1 MAGEVWGMKRTD
13 ALSRADLHVHSKF
26 SNRPS
31 EWFLRRIG
39 APESFMEPLDVFN
52 ACKAAGMDYVTISDH
67 NCIGGACEIA
77 HLPGTFISSEL
88 TTYFPENGCKIH
100 CLVSGITENQ
110 FHEMDNLRD
119 NIYDLQHYMNE
130 NRVIHTIAHP
140 LFRINDKLTVELF
153 EKLIVLFNRFEGIN
167 GSRVPRACEIS
178 NAVFA
183 SLTPE
188 TIAALADRHRL
199 EPVGLEPWNKTLT
212 GGSDD
217 HGGLY
222 IASAHTVTPYA
233 PSVIDYLEFIRE
245 GQHEPGGCGG
255 TSVRLANSLYRIA
268 YSYYKDRF
276 LAPGQSDRS
285 LLGGL
290 LKNLAE
296 QPDERTP
303 APSGFRAGVKA
314 AFRKKV
320 KKVYVKK
327 QMNEIEQMIVEEFTR
342 ILEDADQDLSLEE
355 EDTVNF
361 RAACRLSQEL
371 SFIFLKKAAQKI
383 SKGELI
389 GSLQAISSLG
399 PVALGIAPYL
409 TAFSTQHKDETFL
422 RDVAGHFPGIG
433 NLRQKSGRKAWVTD
447 TFTDV
452 NGVTKTIRTLAGM
465 ARGSEKEITVVTS
478 LEEDPEADFPLKNFK
493 PVGSFKMPEYDSLL
507 ISYPPFMELLAYFEQ
522 EGFDEVIIST
532 PGTLGVCA
540 LGAAK
545 MLGLRVKGIY
555 HTDFP
560 RFFADIT
567 EDENIGE
574 GAWRYMRWFY
584 GKMDQILVP
593 THRYKM
599 LLMDGGF
606 DGDLI
611 DVMPRGINREKFN
624 PSFRDRSLWDE
635 YNRNGSFKFIYA
647 GRISKEKN
655 IEVMLKAFIKLV
667 ESGSDADLILVGDG
681 PQRDELQMKYNDPQI
696 VFTGYLYG
704 EDLARVYASA
714 DLFVFPSL
722 TDTFGNV
729 VLEAH
734 ASGLPAIV
742 SDEGGPQEIVES
754 HGSGLVVNA
763 RTPRDLF
770 DAMKRVTADAVLY
783 EKLKA
788 NAERKA
794 AESRWELAL
803 KKI

>member
-1 MAGEVWGMKRTD
+1 MKTIT
-13 ALSRADLHVHSKF
+13 AVSKADLHVHSKY

-39 APESFMEPLDVFN
+39 APESFMEPLDIYN
-52 ACKAAGMDYVTISDH
+52 ACKVAGMDYVTISDH
-67 NCIGGACEIA
+67 NSIGGACEIA

-100 CLVSGITENQ
+100 CLVSGITEKQ
-110 FHEMDNLRD
+110 FHEMQSLRE
-119 NIYDLQHYMNE
+119 NIYDLQQYMNQ

-140 LFRINDKLTVELF
+140 LFRVNEKLTVEQF
-153 EKLIVLFNRFEGIN
+153 EKLLVLFNRFEGIN
-167 GSRVPRACEIS
+167 GSRVPRACDIG
-178 NAVFA
+178 NAVFDH
-183 SLTPE
+183 LTPE
-188 TIAALADRHRL
+188 IISEMANRHGL
-199 EPVGLEPWNKTLT
+199 TPVGLEPWNKTLT

-222 IASAHTVTPYA
+222 IASAYTVTPFA
-233 PSVIDYLEFIRE
+233 PTVIDYLEFIRE
-245 GQHEPGGCGG
+245 GQHEPGGCSG

-268 YSYYKDRF
+268 YSFYKDRF
-276 LAPGQSDRS
+276 LAPGTSDRS
-285 LLGGL
+285 VMGAV
-290 LKNLAE
+290 LKTLAE
-296 QPDERTP
+296 TPDEKEPEPT
-303 APSGFRAGVKA
+303 GFRANVKA
-314 AFRKKV
+314 AFQRRITKA
-320 KKVYVKK
+320 YVKT
-327 QMNEIEQMIVEEFTR
+327 QMNEIEQMIVEEFSR
-342 ILEDADQDLSLEE
+342 VLEDTQHDLSTAE

-361 RAACRLSQEL
+361 KSACRLSQEL
-371 SFIFLKKAAQKI
+371 SFAFMQKAIQKI
-383 SKGELI
+383 RKGELI
-389 GSLQAISSLG
+389 GSLQAVSSLG

-409 TAFSTQHKDETFL
+409 TAFSTQHKDEDFL
-422 RDVAGHFPGIG
+422 RSIAEHFPGIG
-433 NLRQKSGRKAWVTD
+433 NLKNKTGKKAWVTD

-465 ARGSEKEITVVTS
+465 AKGAEKNITVITS
-478 LEEDPEADFPLKNFK
+478 LDDEPQADFPLKNFK
-493 PVGSFKMPEYDSLL
+493 PVGSFRMPEYESLL
-507 ISYPPFMELLAYFEQ
+507 ISYPPFMELLAYFEA
-522 EGFDEVIIST
+522 EEFDEIIIST
-532 PGTLGVCA
+532 PGTLGLCA
-540 LGAAK
+540 LGAAT
-545 MLGLRVKGIY
+545 MLGLKTKGIY

-574 GAWRYMRWFY
+574 GVWRYMRWFF

-593 THRYKM
+593 TKRYKM

-606 DGDLI
+606 DGDNI

-624 PSFRDRSLWDE
+624 PSFRNRSMWAD

-655 IEVMLKAFIKLV
+655 IEVMLKAFMKLV
-667 ESGSDADLILVGDG
+667 EAGCDADLIVVGDG
-681 PQRDELQMKYNDPQI
+681 PQRDELQLKYNDPQI

-704 EDLARVYASA
+704 EELAKAYASA

-742 SDEGGPQEIVES
+742 SNEGGPQEIVES
-754 HGSGLVVNA
+754 HGSGMVVNA
-763 RTPRDLF
+763 RTPHELF
-770 DAMKRVTADAVLY
+770 EAMKRVTTDVELY
-783 EKLKA
+783 EELKA

-794 AESRWELAL
+794 CDSRWEYAL
-803 KKI
+803 EKL

>member
-1 MAGEVWGMKRTD
+1 MKTT
-13 ALSRADLHVHSKF
+13 AAVSKADLHVHSKY

-39 APESFMEPLDVFN
+39 APESFMEPLEVYN

-67 NCIGGACEIA
+67 NCICGARSIA

-100 CLVSGITENQ
+100 CLVTGITEKQ
-110 FHEMDNLRD
+110 FHEMDNLRE

-130 NRVIHTIAHP
+130 NRVLHSIAHP
-140 LFRINDKLTVELF
+140 LFRINDKLTIELF
-153 EKLIVLFNRFEGIN
+153 EKLILMFNRFEGIN
-167 GSRVPRACEIS
+167 GSRDPRACDIG
-178 NAVFA
+178 NAVFD

-188 TIAALADRHRL
+188 MINEMADRHDI
-199 EPVGLEPWNKTLT
+199 EPIGLEPWNKTLT

-222 IASAHTVTPYA
+222 VASAYTVTPHA

-268 YSYYKDRF
+268 YCFYKDRF
-276 LAPGQSDRS
+276 LTPGANDYSVI
-285 LLGGL
+285 GGV
-290 LKNLAE
+290 LKALAE
-296 QPDERTP
+296 QPDEKPPVET
-303 APSGFRAGVKA
+303 GFRASVKA

-320 KKVYVKK
+320 KKAYVKK
-327 QMNEIEQMIVEEFTR
+327 QMNEIEQMIVEEFPR
-342 ILEDADQDLSLEE
+342 VLDAPDHDLTAEE
-355 EDTVNF
+355 EDSANF
-361 RAACRLSQEL
+361 KSACRLSQEL
-371 SFIFLKKAAQKI
+371 SFVFLKKAAQKI
-383 SKGELI
+383 RKGELI
-389 GSLQAISSLG
+389 GSLQAVSSLG

-409 TAFSTQHKDETFL
+409 TAFSTQHKDERFL
-422 RDVAGHFPGIG
+422 REVAEHFPCTGSFK
-433 NLRQKSGRKAWVTD
+433 NKSGKKAWVTD

-465 ARGSEKEITVVTS
+465 AKGAEKAITVITS
-478 LEEDPEADFPLKNFK
+478 LEEEPEADFSIKNFK
-493 PVGSFKMPEYDSLL
+493 PIGSFKMPEYDSLL
-507 ISYPPFMELLAYFEQ
+507 VSYPPFMELLAYFEQ
-522 EGFDEVIIST
+522 EKFDEIIIST
-532 PGTLGVCA
+532 PGTLGICA

-545 MLGLRVKGIY
+545 LLGLSVKGIY

-574 GAWRYMRWFY
+574 VAGRFMRWFY
-584 GKMDQILVP
+584 GKVDQILVP
-593 THRYKM
+593 TQQYKR

-606 DGDLI
+606 EGANI

-624 PSFRDRSLWDE
+624 PDFRDREMWNS

-647 GRISKEKN
+647 GRVSKEKN
-655 IEVMLKAFIKLV
+655 IEVMLKAFTALI
-667 ESGSDADLILVGDG
+667 GTGCDADLIIVGDG
-681 PQRDELQMKYNDPQI
+681 PQRDELQLKYNDPQI

-704 EDLARVYASA
+704 EELAKAYASA

-742 SDEGGPQEIVES
+742 SNEGGPQEIVES
-754 HGSGLVVNA
+754 HESGIVVGA
-763 RTPRDLF
+763 RTPAEMF
-770 DAMKRVTADAVLY
+770 EAMRRIVTDKDLY
-783 EKLKA
+783 ERLKA
-788 NAERKA
+788 NAACKA
-794 AESRWELAL
+794 EDSRWEYAL
-803 KKI
+803 EKL

>member
-1 MAGEVWGMKRTD
+1 MLGEIAPMKTIP
-13 ALSRADLHVHSKF
+13 ALSKADLHVHSKY

-39 APESFMEPLDVFN
+39 APESFMEPLEVYN
-52 ACKAAGMDYVTISDH
+52 ACRAAGMDYVTISDH
-67 NCIGGACEIA
+67 NGICGARSIA

-100 CLVSGITENQ
+100 CLTTGITEKQ
-110 FHEMDNLRD
+110 FHEMDKLRE
-119 NIYDLQHYMNE
+119 NIYDLQAYMNE

-140 LFRINDKLTVELF
+140 LFCINDKMTIELF
-153 EKLIVLFNRFEGIN
+153 EKLILMFNRFEGIN
-167 GSRVPRACEIS
+167 GSRDPRACDIS
-178 NAVFA
+178 NMVFKN
-183 SLTPE
+183 LTPKIITE
-188 TIAALADRHRL
+188 MAERHEL
-199 EPVGLEPWNKTLT
+199 QPVGIEPWNKTLT

-222 IASAHTVTPYA
+222 VASAYTVTPHA

-276 LAPGQSDRS
+276 LAPGTTDRS
-285 LLGGL
+285 VMGAMLR
-290 LKNLAE
+290 NLAE
-296 QPDERTP
+296 QPVDKDPELTGGRT
-303 APSGFRAGVKA
+303 GLRA

-320 KKVYVKK
+320 KKAYIKK
-327 QMNEIEQMIVEEFTR
+327 QMNEIEQMIVEEFSR
-342 ILEDADQDLSLEE
+342 VLDDHPEKESSAE
-355 EDTVNF
+355 EDSANF

-371 SFIFLKKAAQKI
+371 SFAFLKKAAQKI
-383 SKGELI
+383 RSGELV

-422 RDVAGHFPGIG
+422 RKVADHFPGATK
-433 NLRQKSGRKAWVTD
+433 LREKSGKKAWVTD

-452 NGVTKTIRTLAGM
+452 NGVTKTICTLAGM
-465 ARGSEKEITVVTS
+465 AHQAKKDITVITS
-478 LEEDPEADFPLKNFK
+478 LDEDPEATFPLKNFK
-493 PVGSFKMPEYDSLL
+493 PVGSFKLPEYDSLQ
-507 ISYPPFMELLAYFEQ
+507 ISYPPFMEMLAYFEK
-522 EGFDEVIIST
+522 EEFDEIIIST
-532 PGTLGVCA
+532 PGPLGICA

-545 MLGLRVKGIY
+545 LLGLSIKGIY

-567 EDENIGE
+567 EDEKLGE
-574 GAWRYMRWFY
+574 TAWRYMRWFY
-584 GKMDQILVP
+584 GKVDQILVP
-593 THRYKM
+593 TKQYKR

-606 DGDLI
+606 NGDTI
-611 DVMPRGINREKFN
+611 DVMPRGINLEKFN
-624 PSFRDRSLWDE
+624 PSFR
-635 YNRNGSFKFIYA
+635 NRDMWRTYGLAGAFKFIYA
-647 GRISKEKN
+647 GRISREKN
-655 IEVMLKAFIKLV
+655 IEVMLQAFSRLIEL
-667 ESGSDADLILVGDG
+667 GCDADLIVVGDG
-681 PQRDELQMKYNDPQI
+681 PQRDELHMKYNDPQI

-704 EDLARVYASA
+704 DDLAQVYASA

-742 SDEGGPQEIVES
+742 SNEGGPQEIVES
-754 HGSGLVVNA
+754 HGSGLVVGA
-763 RTPRDLF
+763 RTPDEMAT
-770 DAMKRVTADAVLY
+770 AMQRVIEDPELY
-783 EKLKA
+783 EKLQKNAVQKA
-788 NAERKA
+788 VD
-794 AESRWELAL
+794 SRWEHAL
-803 KKI
+803 EKL

>member
-1 MAGEVWGMKRTD
+1 MKTTNQV
-13 ALSRADLHVHSKF
+13 SKADLHVHSKF

-39 APESFMEPLDVFN
+39 APESFMEPVDVYN

-67 NCIGGACEIA
+67 NCIGGACSIA

-88 TTYFPENGCKIH
+88 TTYFPDNGCKIH
-100 CLVSGITENQ
+100 CLVSGISEKQ
-110 FHEMDNLRD
+110 FHEMDKLRE

-140 LFRINDKLTVELF
+140 LFSINDKLTVEHF
-153 EKLIVLFNRFEGIN
+153 EKLMVLFNRFEGIN
-167 GSRVPRACEIS
+167 GSRVPRACEIG
-178 NAVFA
+178 NAVLK

-188 TIAALADRHRL
+188 MIGEMADRHQL
-199 EPVGLEPWNKTLT
+199 TPVGLEPWNKTLT

-222 IASAHTVTPYA
+222 IASAYTVTPYA

-276 LAPGQSDRS
+276 LTPGQSDRS
-285 LLGGL
+285 VMGVV

-296 QPDERTP
+296 QPDEREP
-303 APSGFRAGVKA
+303 APTGFRANVKA
-314 AFRKKV
+314 AFHKKV
-320 KKVYVKK
+320 KKAYVKK
-327 QMNEIEQMIVEEFTR
+327 QMNEVEQMIVEEFTR
-342 ILEDADQDLSLEE
+342 ILEDTDQDLSLEQ
-355 EDTVNF
+355 EDNVNF
-361 RAACRLSQEL
+361 KAACRLSQEL
-371 SFIFLKKAAQKI
+371 SFVFLKKAAKKI

-409 TAFSTQHKDETFL
+409 TAFSTQHKDEAFL
-422 RDVAGHFPGIG
+422 REVADHFPVAGS
-433 NLRQKSGRKAWVTD
+433 LRQKSGKKAWVTD

-465 ARGSEKEITVVTS
+465 AKGAEKDVTVVTS
-478 LEEDPEADFPLKNFK
+478 LEQEPQADFPLKNFK

-507 ISYPPFMELLAYFEQ
+507 ISYPPFMELLAYFEE

-532 PGTLGVCA
+532 PGPLGLCA

-545 MLGLRVKGIY
+545 MLGLSIKGIY

-593 THRYKM
+593 TKRYKT

-606 DGDLI
+606 DGDMI
-611 DVMPRGINREKFN
+611 DVMPRGINRNKFN
-624 PSFRDRSLWDE
+624 PSFRDRSLWNE

-647 GRISKEKN
+647 GRISREKN
-655 IEVMLKAFIKLV
+655 IEVMLKAFMQLIQT
-667 ESGSDADLILVGDG
+667 GSDADLIIVGDG
-681 PQRDELQMKYNDPQI
+681 PQRDELQLKYNDPQI

-704 EDLARVYASA
+704 EELAKVYASA

-754 HGSGLVVNA
+754 HESGMVVNA
-763 RTPRDLF
+763 RTPEELF
-770 DAMKRVTADAVLY
+770 KAMQRVTSDQVLY
-783 EKLKA
+783 ERLKV
-788 NAERKA
+788 NAEQKA

-803 KKI
+803 EKI

>member
-1 MAGEVWGMKRTD
+1 MKTTT
-13 ALSRADLHVHSKF
+13 AVSKADLHVHSKY

-39 APESFMEPLDVFN
+39 APESFMEPVEVYN

-67 NCIGGACEIA
+67 NCICGAREIA

-100 CLVSGITENQ
+100 CLVTGITEKQ
-110 FHEMDNLRD
+110 FHEMQNLRE
-119 NIYDLQHYMNE
+119 NIYDLHHYMNE

-140 LFRINDKLTVELF
+140 LFRINDKLTIEQF
-153 EKLIVLFNRFEGIN
+153 EKLMVMFNRFEGIN
-167 GSRVPRACEIS
+167 GSRVPRACDIG
-178 NAVFA
+178 NAIFN

-188 TIAALADRHRL
+188 MIADMADRHNL
-199 EPVGLEPWNKTLT
+199 SPVGLEPWNKTLT

-222 IASAHTVTPYA
+222 IASAHTVTPHA
-233 PSVIDYLEFIRE
+233 PSVIDFLEFIRE
-245 GQHEPGGCGG
+245 GQHEPGGVGG

-268 YSYYKDRF
+268 YCYYKDRF
-276 LAPGQSDRS
+276 LSPGSNDYS
-285 LLGGL
+285 VIGGV

-296 QPDERTP
+296 QPDEKAP
-303 APSGFRAGVKA
+303 APVGFRANVRA
-314 AFRKKV
+314 AFRRKV
-320 KKVYVKK
+320 KKAYVKK
-327 QMNEIEQMIVEEFTR
+327 QMSEIEQMIVEEFSR
-342 ILEDADQDLSLEE
+342 VLEGSSHHDLTPEE
-355 EDTVNF
+355 EDTANF
-361 RAACRLSQEL
+361 KSACRLSQEL
-371 SFIFLKKAAQKI
+371 SFVFLQKAAKKI
-383 SKGELI
+383 RKGELI
-389 GSLQAISSLG
+389 GSLQAVSSLG

-409 TAFSTQHKDETFL
+409 TAFSTQHKDEAFL
-422 RDVAGHFPGIG
+422 RAVAEHFPSAA
-433 NLRQKSGRKAWVTD
+433 NLRRKTGKKAWVTD

-465 ARGSEKEITVVTS
+465 AKGAEKDITVVTS
-478 LEEDPEADFPLKNFK
+478 LDEDPVADFPIKNFK
-493 PVGSFKMPEYDSLL
+493 PVGSFKLPEYES
-507 ISYPPFMELLAYFEQ
+507 IIVSYPPFMELLAWLEG

-532 PGTLGVCA
+532 PGTLGICA

-545 MLGLRVKGIY
+545 LLGLSVKGIY

-567 EDENIGE
+567 EDEKLGE
-574 GAWRYMRWFY
+574 VAWRFMRWFY
-584 GKMDQILVP
+584 GKVDQILVP
-593 THRYKM
+593 TRQYKR

-606 DGDLI
+606 EGDNI

-624 PSFRDRSLWDE
+624 PSFRNRDIWQR

-647 GRISKEKN
+647 GRVSKEKN
-655 IEVMLKAFIKLV
+655 IEVMLKAFSQLI
-667 ESGSDADLILVGDG
+667 ETGCDADLIIVGDG

-704 EDLARVYASA
+704 EEIAEAYASA

-742 SDEGGPQEIVES
+742 TNEGGPQEIVES
-754 HGSGLVVNA
+754 HESGIVVGA
-763 RTPRDLF
+763 RTPEEMF
-770 DAMKRVTADAVLY
+770 GAMRRVVTDQELY
-783 EKLKA
+783 ERLKA
-788 NAERKA
+788 NAVRKA
-794 AESRWELAL
+794 GESRWEHAL
-803 KKI
+803 EKL

>member
-1 MAGEVWGMKRTD
+1 
-13 ALSRADLHVHSKF
+13 
-26 SNRPS
+26 
-31 EWFLRRIG
+31 
-39 APESFMEPLDVFN
+39 MEPVDVFN

-67 NCIGGACEIA
+67 NCIGGASEIA
-77 HLPGTFISSEL
+77 HLPGTFLSSEL

-100 CLVSGITENQ
+100 CLVTGITEKQ
-110 FHEMDNLRD
+110 FHEMQKLRE
-119 NIYDLQHYMNE
+119 NIYDLQLYMNQ

-153 EKLIVLFNRFEGIN
+153 EKLMVMFNRFEGIN
-167 GSRVPRACEIS
+167 GSRVPRACEMG
-178 NAVFA
+178 NAIFN

-188 TIAALADRHRL
+188 IIAQLADRHQL

-222 IASAHTVTPYA
+222 IASAYTVTPFA
-233 PSVIDYLEFIRE
+233 PTVIDYLEFIRE

-268 YSYYKDRF
+268 YSFYKDRF
-276 LAPGQSDRS
+276 LTPGESDRS
-285 LLGGL
+285 VMGAV

-296 QPDERTP
+296 QPDERPPVAT
-303 APSGFRAGVKA
+303 GFRANVKA
-314 AFRKKV
+314 AFHKKV
-320 KKVYVKK
+320 KKAYVKK

-342 ILEDADQDLSLEE
+342 ILEDTDQDLSLEE
-355 EDTVNF
+355 EDNVNF
-361 RAACRLSQEL
+361 KAACRLSQEL
-371 SFIFLKKAAQKI
+371 SFVFLKKAAKKI

-409 TAFSTQHKDETFL
+409 TAFSTQHKDEAFL
-422 RDVAGHFPGIG
+422 REVADHFPMIG
-433 NLRQKSGRKAWVTD
+433 NRKQKSGKKAWVTD

-465 ARGSEKEITVVTS
+465 AKGAEKDITVVTS
-478 LEEDPEADFPLKNFK
+478 LDEEPEADFPLKNFK
-493 PVGSFKMPEYDSLL
+493 PVGSFKMPEYDSLI

-522 EGFDEVIIST
+522 EEFDEIIIST
-532 PGTLGVCA
+532 PGSLGVCA
-540 LGAAK
+540 LGAAQ
-545 MLGLRVKGIY
+545 MLGLKTKGIY

-567 EDENIGE
+567 EDEKLGDV
-574 GAWRYMRWFY
+574 AWRFMRWFY

-593 THRYKM
+593 TQRYKM

-606 DGDLI
+606 EGDNI

-624 PSFRDRSLWDE
+624 PSFRNRSMWAD

-655 IEVMLKAFIKLV
+655 IEVMLKAFTQLI
-667 ESGSDADLILVGDG
+667 ETGNDADLIVVGDG
-681 PQRDELQMKYNDPQI
+681 PQRDELQLKYNDPQI

-704 EDLARVYASA
+704 DELAKAYASA

-734 ASGLPAIV
+734 ASGLPALV

-754 HGSGLVVNA
+754 HESGMVVNA
-763 RTPRDLF
+763 RIPEELF
-770 DAMKRVTADAVLY
+770 KAMKQVTSDTVLY
-783 EKLKA
+783 ERLKVNAGLKA
-788 NAERKA
+788 RD
-794 AESRWELAL
+794 SRWELAL
-803 KKI
+803 EKI